1 MCQSSQIPIRVE
13 ETPSFYGIDHYGF
26 PRAGADDPLDPEG
39 YYPPY
44 FQSEHFQKYGYHVE
58 ELRGGFYW
66 VTSAG
71 YDAAFVV
78 TEEGVVAIDAPPTL
92 GENMLA
98 AIEDVTDRPVTHVIY
113 SHWHADHIGAA
124 SVFGPDVEIVAHRI
138 TKELLERFPD
148 PKRPLP
154 TRTFDDELVLEVGGV
169 SLQLSYRG
177 ENHCPGNIFIYA
189 PQQKVL
195 TAVDIVSP
203 GSVTFMHCDASQ
215 NISGWYEAQ
224 SQILEYDFDYFVG
237 GHHMHYGTYE
247 QVKLCVEYFADVLD
261 GATAAVERFS
271 RSDALADIVT
281 GTGWDRIF
289 VGTENWISSMANY
302 TTRHVLEKET
312 SDGRLWWERLA
323 GATTQTKYHAYT
335 VLESIRLERP
345 RPDYRLRGEN
355 PPVFLT

>member
-1 MCQSSQIPIRVE
+1 MCQSQKSITADD
-13 ETPSFYGIDHYGF
+13 TPTFYAIDHYGF
-26 PRAGADDPLDPEG
+26 TRAGAHDPQDPSG

-44 FQSEHFQKYGYHVE
+44 LQSEHFQKYGYHVE

-78 TEEGVVAIDAPPTL
+78 TEQGVIAIDAPPTI

-98 AIEDVTDRPVTHVIY
+98 AIEDVTDKPVTHVIY
-113 SHWHADHIGAA
+113 SHWHSDHIGAA
-124 SVFGPDVEIVAHRI
+124 SVFGSDVEIIAHRI

-148 PKRPLP
+148 SKRPVP
-154 TRTFDDELVLEVGGV
+154 TRTFEVEDVLEVGGV
-169 SLQLSYRG
+169 TLQLSYKG

-203 GSVTFMHCDASQ
+203 GSATFMHCDASE

-224 SQILEYDFDYFVG
+224 SQILEYDFDFFVG

-247 QVKLCVEYFADVLD
+247 QVKLCVEYFADVLE
-261 GATAAVERFS
+261 GATVAVERFS
-271 RSDALADIVT
+271 RSDVLADILS
-281 GTGWDRIF
+281 G
-289 VGTENWISSMANY
+289 VGAAQTLVGVENWINSMANY
-302 TTRHVLEKET
+302 TTKHVLEKPT
-312 SDGRLWWERLA
+312 SNGQLWWQRLA
-323 GATTQTKYHAYT
+323 GITSQTKYHAYT
-335 VLESIRLERP
+335 VLESIRLERA

>member
-1 MCQSSQIPIRVE
+1 MCQSSQKPISVD
-13 ETPSFYGIDHYGF
+13 TTSTFYGIDHYGF
-26 PRAGADDPLDPEG
+26 ARAGADDSSDPEE

-44 FQSEHFQKYGYHVE
+44 LQSEHFQKYGYHVE

-78 TEEGVVAIDAPPTL
+78 TEQGVIAIDAPPTL

-98 AIEDVTDRPVTHVIY
+98 AIEDVTDQPVTHVIY

-124 SVFGPDVEIVAHRI
+124 SIFGPDVEIVSHRI

-169 SLQLSYRG
+169 RLELSYKG

-215 NISGWYEAQ
+215 NITGWYEAQ
-224 SQILEYDFDYFVG
+224 SQILEYDFDFLVG

-247 QVKLCVEYFADVLD
+247 QVKLCVE
-261 GATAAVERFS
+261 
-271 RSDALADIVT
+271 
-281 GTGWDRIF
+281 
-289 VGTENWISSMANY
+289 
-302 TTRHVLEKET
+302 
-312 SDGRLWWERLA
+312 
-323 GATTQTKYHAYT
+323 
-335 VLESIRLERP
+335 
-345 RPDYRLRGEN
+345 
-355 PPVFLT
+355 